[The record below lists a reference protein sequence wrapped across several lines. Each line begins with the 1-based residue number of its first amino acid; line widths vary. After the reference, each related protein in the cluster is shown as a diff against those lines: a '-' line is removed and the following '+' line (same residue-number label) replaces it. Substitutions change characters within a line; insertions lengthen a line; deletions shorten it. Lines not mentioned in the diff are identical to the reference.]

1 MLLASFVYSGIM
13 WRRVLNLC
21 LMSAAP
27 IHHPNCRHAWTC
39 LLFNQYFVLNDD
51 YMRSLMVCYLS
62 ATGRD
67 QAGILQSNLS
77 PIFEMIF
84 QDNFEHVEESYVCN
98 SY

>member
-1 MLLASFVYSGIM
+1 
-13 WRRVLNLC
+13 
-21 LMSAAP
+21 
-27 IHHPNCRHAWTC
+27 
-39 LLFNQYFVLNDD
+39 
-51 YMRSLMVCYLS
+51 MRSLMVCYLS

-77 PIFEMIF
+77 PIFKMIF